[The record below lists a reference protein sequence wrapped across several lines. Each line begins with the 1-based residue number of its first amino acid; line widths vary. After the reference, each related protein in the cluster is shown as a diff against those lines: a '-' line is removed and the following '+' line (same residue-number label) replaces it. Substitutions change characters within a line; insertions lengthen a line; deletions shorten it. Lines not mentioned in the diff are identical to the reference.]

1 VQQKLAVLSPGCL
14 LLAIQDHPP
23 LNNTCV
29 HSWEIGLVV
38 KIKKKKKKTPTQSA
52 VHFNASRC
60 KSNQSLNKVHKNS
73 EKLWY
78 SHGLTNDEYYV
89 TT

>member
-38 KIKKKKKKTPTQSA
+38 KIKKKKHRPNQHCISKPVAARATNPSIKFIRTAKNFGIPT
-52 VHFNASRC
+52 
-60 KSNQSLNKVHKNS
+60 
-73 EKLWY
+73 
-78 SHGLTNDEYYV
+78 D
-89 TT
+89 